1 MALGP
6 PFVQE
11 IIPAASAD
19 WVMYCSVHKQCS
31 LPSKFK
37 WLSKFLEEKTL
48 YFLKKRIIKIH
59 IDLNR
64 ITAKQMG
71 SLENKP

>member
-11 IIPAASAD
+11 IIPAASPD
-19 WVMYCSVHKQCS
+19 WVTSCSVHHQN
-31 LPSKFK
+31 LK

-48 YFLKKRIIKIH
+48 YFLKKRIILIH
-59 IDLNR
+59 LDLNR
-64 ITAKQMG
+64 IIAKQIG
-71 SLENKP
+71 SFENKP